1 MGQAGDTRLRSLGL
15 DRDRAEEA
23 LRKRPLPRPAPL
35 LSPQTQRSE
44 LTPEPC
50 RSTPFPDAKTVEEKN
65 KA

>member
-23 LRKRPLPRPAPL
+23 LRKCPPARPAPL

-50 RSTPFPDAKTVEEKN
+50 RSTPFQTQKQ
-65 KA
+65 